1 MLQLLHLRLF
11 KFEKND
17 SDATAAFRMSRVIPP
32 FSATGNRTCTG
43 GFIKRGAA
51 FSGLPILTP
60 IDVENL
66 FLISIPE
73 LAVSNSKTDFESS
86 YSKVFPKIK

>member
-1 MLQLLHLRLF
+1 MLPHFEQTIPIEGMLQLSHRRLF

-17 SDATAAFRMSRVIPP
+17 SDFTDAFRMSRVIPP
-32 FSATGNRTCTG
+32 FSATGNKTWTG

-60 IDVENL
+60 IDFENL
-66 FLISIPE
+66 FLISIPV
-73 LAVSNSKTDFESS
+73 L
-86 YSKVFPKIK
+86 